1 MSPCEQT
8 TPTTE
13 SKKSAM
19 LRKIFPHQV
28 DNTYSGHKL
37 GLYFFFL
44 ITLVTIGRSCVHI
57 FAADGGA
64 QSIAT
69 IPLDTYSQ
77 GGAEAVI
84 FIFAQWGIAQLMVGF
99 IYLLVAWRYRRLIPL
114 MYVFLFFEWSS
125 RIALGFFKSIETA
138 GVAPA
143 AIAQLVLVLLIP
155 VMFFLSTRQAN
166 VDHS

>member
-1 MSPCEQT
+1 MSHCEQT

-37 GLYFFFL
+37 GLYFFFV

-77 GGAEAVI
+77 GARK
-84 FIFAQWGIAQLMVGF
+84 L
-99 IYLLVAWRYRRLIPL
+99 
-114 MYVFLFFEWSS
+114 
-125 RIALGFFKSIETA
+125 
-138 GVAPA
+138 
-143 AIAQLVLVLLIP
+143 
-155 VMFFLSTRQAN
+155 
-166 VDHS
+166 

>member
-1 MSPCEQT
+1 
-8 TPTTE
+8 
-13 SKKSAM
+13 M

-37 GLYFFFL
+37 ELYFFFL

-64 QSIAT
+64 QSIAA

>member
-1 MSPCEQT
+1 
-8 TPTTE
+8 
-13 SKKSAM
+13 M

-28 DNTYSGHKL
+28 DNTYRGHKL
-37 GLYFFFL
+37 GLYFFFV
-44 ITLVTIGRSCVHI
+44 ITLVTIGRSCIHI
-57 FAADGGA
+57 FAPDGGA

>member
-1 MSPCEQT
+1 
-8 TPTTE
+8 
-13 SKKSAM
+13 M

-64 QSIAT
+64 QSIAA

>member
-1 MSPCEQT
+1 
-8 TPTTE
+8 
-13 SKKSAM
+13 M

-28 DNTYSGHKL
+28 DNTYRGHKL

>member
-37 GLYFFFL
+37 GLYFFFV

>member
-1 MSPCEQT
+1 
-8 TPTTE
+8 
-13 SKKSAM
+13 M

-99 IYLLVAWRYRRLIPL
+99 IYLLVAWRYRRQNPL

>member
-1 MSPCEQT
+1 
-8 TPTTE
+8 
-13 SKKSAM
+13 M

-37 GLYFFFL
+37 GLYFFFV

>member
-84 FIFAQWGIAQLMVGF
+84 FIFAQWGITQLMVGF

>member
-1 MSPCEQT
+1 
-8 TPTTE
+8 
-13 SKKSAM
+13 M

>member
-1 MSPCEQT
+1 
-8 TPTTE
+8 
-13 SKKSAM
+13 M

-28 DNTYSGHKL
+28 DNTYRGHKL
-37 GLYFFFL
+37 GLYFFFV

>member
-37 GLYFFFL
+37 GLYFFFV
-44 ITLVTIGRSCVHI
+44 ITLVTTGRSCVHI

-64 QSIAT
+64 QSVAT

>member
-1 MSPCEQT
+1 MSISSLPMEAPSPLPPSRWT
-8 TPTTE
+8 
-13 SKKSAM
+13 
-19 LRKIFPHQV
+19 
-28 DNTYSGHKL
+28 
-37 GLYFFFL
+37 L
-44 ITLVTIGRSCVHI
+44 IAR
-57 FAADGGA
+57 
-64 QSIAT
+64 
-69 IPLDTYSQ
+69 

>member
-37 GLYFFFL
+37 ELYFFFL

-64 QSIAT
+64 QSIAA

>member
-1 MSPCEQT
+1 
-8 TPTTE
+8 
-13 SKKSAM
+13 M

-37 GLYFFFL
+37 ELYFFFL

>member
-1 MSPCEQT
+1 
-8 TPTTE
+8 
-13 SKKSAM
+13 M
-19 LRKIFPHQV
+19 LKKIFPHQV

-143 AIAQLVLVLLIP
+143 TIAQLVLVLLIP

>member
-1 MSPCEQT
+1 MCI
-8 TPTTE
+8 
-13 SKKSAM
+13 
-19 LRKIFPHQV
+19 RDR

-37 GLYFFFL
+37 GLYFFFV

>member
-13 SKKSAM
+13 SKKRHAE
-19 LRKIFPHQV
+19 KNFPSPGGQHH
-28 DNTYSGHKL
+28 SGHKL

-69 IPLDTYSQ
+69 ILLDTYSQ

-114 MYVFLFFEWSS
+114 MYVFLFEWSS

>member
-1 MSPCEQT
+1 
-8 TPTTE
+8 
-13 SKKSAM
+13 M
-19 LRKIFPHQV
+19 LRQIFPHKV

-69 IPLDTYSQ
+69 IPLDTYSE

-99 IYLLVAWRYRRLIPL
+99 MYLLVAWRYRRLIPL

-125 RIALGFFKSIETA
+125 RIALGFFKTIETV

-143 AIAQLVLVLLIP
+143 AIGQLVAVLVIP
-155 VMFFLSTRQAN
+155 VMFSLSIHQVKHRN
-166 VDHS
+166 